1 MLSDHL
7 WDTYH
12 WNCHLTSTS
21 LEKNMTILVTGAN
34 GTVGRQVVEQ
44 LVKRGSD
51 VRALVRD
58 PAKAN
63 FPAGVSVVQGDLLDP
78 DSVRAAVQGVSTLF
92 LLNAVVP
99 DEFTQALIALNV
111 AKEAGVKHV
120 VYLSVIHSD
129 VYVNVPH
136 FAGKFG
142 VERMIEQ
149 MGFSATI
156 LRPAYFMGNDLTVK
170 DVVVNYGVYPMPIG
184 VKGLAMID
192 ARDIGEIAAIELLR
206 RNASDTVLP
215 PERINLVGP
224 DTLTGAGVAA
234 IWSEVLGRSIVH
246 GGDDTAAFEQNLRNF
261 MPGWMAYD
269 MRLMSERFLSDG
281 MVPEA
286 GDVERLTTLLGR
298 PLRSYRDF
306 AGETAASV

>member
-1 MLSDHL
+1 
-7 WDTYH
+7 
-12 WNCHLTSTS
+12 
-21 LEKNMTILVTGAN
+21 MTILVTGAT
-34 GTVGRQVVEQ
+34 GTIGRNVVQQ
-44 LVKRGSD
+44 LVQRGAS

-58 PAKAN
+58 PAKAD
-63 FPAGVSVVQGDLLDP
+63 FPASVDVVKGDLLDV
-78 DSVRAAVQGVSTLF
+78 DSLCSAFQGVSTLF

-99 DEFTQALIALNV
+99 DEFTQALVALN
-111 AKEAGVKHV
+111 AAREAGVNRV

-142 VERMIEQ
+142 VERMIEK

-156 LRPAYFMGNDLTVK
+156 LRPAYFMSNDLTVK
-170 DVVVNYGVYPMPIG
+170 DVVVNHGVYPMPIG
-184 VKGLAMID
+184 ARGLAMID
-192 ARDIGEIAAIELLR
+192 VRDIAEIAAIELLHR
-206 RNASDTVLP
+206 AHATRPMPL
-215 PERINLVGP
+215 ERINLVGP
-224 DTLTGAGVAA
+224 DTLTGSDVAA
-234 IWSEVLGRSIVH
+234 VWSDVLERPVAY

-281 MVPEA
+281 MVPDS
-286 GDVERLTTLLGR
+286 GDVARLTALLGR

-306 AGETAASV
+306 ARDTIAAD